1 MIKFHKV
8 NEKELVKYQNLFTN
22 EDIILPKRQTSGSC
36 GYDFY
41 MPYDLLVKAKSN
53 GLVYSGVKI
62 ELESDLFL
70 MVCIRSSLARKKGI
84 TLTNQVGIIDNDYFN
99 NVDNDGHIIIAITNN
114 TDEDVLLKKGER
126 VAQGIIFNFLKTF
139 DDQADEKRVGGFG
152 STTK

>member
-41 MPYDLLVKAKSN
+41 MPHDLLVKAKSN